1 MTILKRKAKV
11 SVTHCNCRLLNTF
24 LALDLSSDWRPV
36 LAGADG
42 AEGAEGTDGAEGA
55 AGLLGAEG
63 AEGPEG
69 GLGAE
74 GALGL
79 VPPPQ
84 QLAS

>member
-36 LAGADG
+36 LAGA
-42 AEGAEGTDGAEGA
+42 EGAEGA

>member
-1 MTILKRKAKV
+1 M

-36 LAGADG
+36 LAGAEG
-42 AEGAEGTDGAEGA
+42 AEGADGAEGA

>member
-36 LAGADG
+36 LAGAEG
-42 AEGAEGTDGAEGA
+42 AEGADGDEGA

>member
-36 LAGADG
+36 LAGAEG
-42 AEGAEGTDGAEGA
+42 AEGADGADGADGA